1 MEGEIAI
8 PGCNTRDRQKEK
20 HPQCSGKS
28 QKMKR
33 GVCIICKGGEERLV
47 MGQREEERR
56 LVAEFVHVNLASGL
70 IFFLDVIQL
79 KVASAQD
86 SSSSFFC

>member
-1 MEGEIAI
+1 
-8 PGCNTRDRQKEK
+8 
-20 HPQCSGKS
+20 
-28 QKMKR
+28 MKR

-70 IFFLDVIQL
+70 IFFLDAIQL